1 MKTREDIQAYL
12 IRSGLPHQEV
22 DPENWLVRVEEEADP
37 VVVHLH
43 GPVVLI
49 RADVGL
55 VPKKGREEFFADLLR
70 RNADELVHCSYGLTG
85 DKVIISGA
93 MPLENL
99 DYNEFI
105 STLDDMALAL
115 GRTVAAAAEQKA

>member
-1 MKTREDIQAYL
+1 MTTREDIQGYL
-12 IRSGLPHQEV
+12 IRSGLTHQEV
-22 DPENWLVRVEEEADP
+22 DQDNWLVRVAEGIDP

-43 GPVVLI
+43 GPVLLV
-49 RADVGL
+49 RADVGV
-55 VPKKGREEFFADLLR
+55 VPKKDREAFLADLLR
-70 RNADELVHCSYGLTG
+70 RNAEELVHCSYGLTG
-85 DKVIISGA
+85 VKIIISGA

-115 GRTVAAAAEQKA
+115 GRTAPEPAEQK

>member
-12 IRSGLPHQEV
+12 IRSGLTHQEV
-22 DPENWLVRVEEEADP
+22 DPENWLVRVEEGVAP

-43 GPVVLI
+43 DPVLI
-49 RADVGL
+49 VRADVGP
-55 VPKKGREEFFADLLR
+55 VPAKGREEFFADLLR
-70 RNADELVHCSYGLTG
+70 RNAEELVHCSYGLTG
-85 DKVIISGA
+85 GKIILSGA
-93 MPLENL
+93 LPLENL

-115 GRTVAAAAEQKA
+115 GRTAESA

>member
-12 IRSGLPHQEV
+12 IRSGLAHQEV
-22 DPENWLVRVEEEADP
+22 DQDNWLVRVAEGVDP
-37 VVVHLH
+37 AVVHLH
-43 GPVVLI
+43 GPVLLV
-49 RADVGL
+49 RADVGV
-55 VPKKGREEFFADLLR
+55 VPKKDREAFFVDLLR
-70 RNADELVHCSYGLTG
+70 RNAEELVHCSYGLTG
-85 DKVIISGA
+85 DKVILSGA

-115 GRTVAAAAEQKA
+115 GRTAPEAAEQK

>member
-12 IRSGLPHQEV
+12 IRSGLAHQEV
-22 DPENWLVRVEEEADP
+22 DPDNWLVRVTEGVDP

-43 GPVVLI
+43 GPVVLV
-49 RADVGL
+49 RADVGA
-55 VPKKGREEFFADLLR
+55 VPKKDREAFFVDLLR
-70 RNADELVHCSYGLTG
+70 RNAEELVHCSYGLTG
-85 DKVIISGA
+85 DKVILSGA

-115 GRTVAAAAEQKA
+115 GRTAPEPAAQQ

>member
-22 DPENWLVRVEEEADP
+22 DGETWLVRVEPSAPP
-37 VVVHLH
+37 VVVRLQ
-43 GPVVLI
+43 GSLVLA
-49 RADVGL
+49 RAEVGG
-55 VPKKGREEFFADLLR
+55 VPAKDREAFFAALLR
-70 RNADELVHCSYGLTG
+70 ENADSLVHCSYGLTG
-85 DKVIISGA
+85 QNVILSGA
-93 MPLENL
+93 LPLENL

-115 GRTVAAAAEQKA
+115 SRRAENAGR

>member
-12 IRSGLPHQEV
+12 IRSGLAHQEV
-22 DPENWLVRVEEEADP
+22 DPDNWLVRVTEGVDP
-37 VVVHLH
+37 VVVHLN
-43 GPVVLI
+43 GPVVLV
-49 RADVGL
+49 RADVGT
-55 VPKKGREEFFADLLR
+55 VPKKDREAFYVDLLR
-70 RNADELVHCSYGLTG
+70 RNAEELVHCSYGLTG
-85 DKVIISGA
+85 DKIILSGA

-115 GRTVAAAAEQKA
+115 GRTAPEPAEQK